1 MATSSQTVKDLI
13 DLSVVYFVSRFTFLT
28 RYPIFNDESTY
39 LRYGQVMTNVPMQQ
53 WYSLAHTGK
62 QPLLYWLYGLMMKVI
77 GDPLL
82 AGRSVTIILG
92 VFTVLALYQ
101 LGKHFDSRRAGIIA
115 GVLIIVSPLFIFFD
129 RLALVDSTL
138 GALFSWILVFL
149 VRFQKRQTV
158 LEIFFI
164 GILVGISF
172 WIKSTGF
179 LFALLAGI
187 GFLYIWIRKDRDFSM
202 LHTLFVYILTVC
214 AIVLPLFLRP
224 EAQRIFEMSHDY
236 TYTITQVF
244 TNGFSHVSG
253 NIMNTLLVYGEYI
266 SPIVVI
272 VSLLSLRKS
281 RDVGKILIGFL
292 WGISLFVIIVFGKG
306 VHGRYLVFTGVPLLL
321 FASFYLTKKTV
332 LTIITLFSMG
342 ALSMFL
348 IISPPSFFHLFP
360 SWKVLGFEP
369 YQYVDGWPSGYGFR
383 EAMDTIDRDRNGL
396 PAVLTVRWDT
406 GNPEDA
412 AYVYTRGNP
421 SLVTHYLD
429 RGLPKEAREILTNA
443 KSTKTYFMTRKGQ
456 YEGFEKILDLLA
468 TFPKPRGTE
477 HIELF
482 RVRGL

>member
-1 MATSSQTVKDLI
+1 MVTSTQTVKDLI
-13 DLSVVYFVSRFTFLT
+13 GLSVVYFVTRLTFLT

-39 LRYGQVMTNVPMQQ
+39 LRYGQVMTNVPMHQ

-77 GDPLL
+77 VDPLL
-82 AGRSVTIILG
+82 AGRLVTVIFG
-92 VFTVLALYQ
+92 VSTVLALYE
-101 LGKHFDSRRAGIIA
+101 LGKLLDSRRTGIIA
-115 GVLIIVSPLFIFFD
+115 GILVIVTPLFVFFD

-158 LEIFFI
+158 LEVFFI
-164 GILVGISF
+164 ALLVGISF

-179 LFALLAGI
+179 LFTLLAGI
-187 GFLYIWIRKDRDFSM
+187 GLVYIWIRKARNFPIFPS
-202 LHTLFVYILTVC
+202 LFVYILTVI
-214 AIVLPLFLRP
+214 AVALPLFLRP

-236 TYTITQVF
+236 SYTFVEVF
-244 TNGFSHVSG
+244 TNGFRHVPG
-253 NIMNTLLVYGEYI
+253 NFINTLLVYGAYV
-266 SPIVVI
+266 SPIIVFASLFSFRERIHLHREVV
-272 VSLLSLRKS
+272 
-281 RDVGKILIGFL
+281 GFL
-292 WGISLFVIIVFGKG
+292 WAISLFVIIVFGKG
-306 VHGRYLVFTGVPLLL
+306 VHGRYLVFTGVPLIL

-332 LTIITLFSMG
+332 LTIFTVLSMG
-342 ALSMFL
+342 ALSLLL
-348 IISPPSFFHLFP
+348 IINPPSFFHLYP
-360 SWKVLGFEP
+360 SWKVLGFES

-383 EAMDTIDRDRNGL
+383 EAMDSIDRDRNGL

-412 AYVYTRGNP
+412 AFVYTRGNP

-429 RGLPKEAREILTNA
+429 RALPQEAREVLYA
-443 KSTKTYFMTRKGQ
+443 ALSTKTYFLTRKGQ
-456 YEGFEKILDLLA
+456 YGGFEKILDPLA

-477 HIELF
+477 QIELF